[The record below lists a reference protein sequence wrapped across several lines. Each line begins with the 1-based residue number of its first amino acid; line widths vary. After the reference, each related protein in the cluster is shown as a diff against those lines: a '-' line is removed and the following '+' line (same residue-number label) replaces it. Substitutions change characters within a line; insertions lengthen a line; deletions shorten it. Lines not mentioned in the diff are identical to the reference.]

1 MFVKYN
7 LFVSF
12 AFLSLGL
19 AITNCS
25 DCPIYWTDA
34 THVGMGCLHFNASVP
49 ISWIQAQ
56 RSCEASHVGAHLVEI
71 LNQEQQDY
79 MVMKAEEISYL
90 TWKGDPTDRRMLRN
104 WWIGLTDEVTEGR
117 FYWPYSLE
125 KVNFTAWARGDP
137 KNDLH
142 HNYVHLNSDSDYQW
156 SVVHGLNINNQNPQN
171 HREINF
177 SICQLLLTEE

>member
-7 LFVSF
+7 LLISL

-25 DCPIYWTDA
+25 DCPMYWTDA
-34 THVGMGCLHFNASVP
+34 THVGIGCLYFNTSRP
-49 ISWIQAQ
+49 TSWIEAQ
-56 RSCEASHVGAHLVEI
+56 RSCEAAHDEAHLVEI

-90 TWKGDPTDRRMLRN
+90 TWTGDPRAQNPRRLRN
-104 WWIGLTDEVTEGR
+104 WWIGLTDEVTDGK
-117 FYWPYSLE
+117 FYWPYSLKE
-125 KVNFTAWARGDP
+125 VNFTAWARGDP

-142 HNYVHLNSDSDYQW
+142 HNYVHLTSNSDFQW
-156 SVVHGLNINNQNPQN
+156 SNLNLNGMK
-171 HREINF
+171 HDEEMTYNF
-177 SICQLLLTEE
+177 PICQLLLTKE

>member
-7 LFVSF
+7 LLISL

-25 DCPIYWTDA
+25 DCPMYWTDA
-34 THVGMGCLHFNASVP
+34 THVGIGCLYFNTSRP
-49 ISWIQAQ
+49 TSWIEAQ
-56 RSCEASHVGAHLVEI
+56 RSCEAAHDEAHLVEI
-71 LNQEQQDY
+71 QNQEQQDY

-90 TWKGDPTDRRMLRN
+90 TWTGDPRAQNPRRLRN
-104 WWIGLTDEVTEGR
+104 WWIGLTDEVTDGK

-125 KVNFTAWARGDP
+125 KVNFTAWARGHP

-142 HNYVHLNSDSDYQW
+142 HNYVYLNSDSDYQW
-156 SVVHGLNINNQNPQN
+156 SNMNLN
-171 HREINF
+171 EINHPQMNNF
-177 SICQLLLTEE
+177 PICQLLLNKE